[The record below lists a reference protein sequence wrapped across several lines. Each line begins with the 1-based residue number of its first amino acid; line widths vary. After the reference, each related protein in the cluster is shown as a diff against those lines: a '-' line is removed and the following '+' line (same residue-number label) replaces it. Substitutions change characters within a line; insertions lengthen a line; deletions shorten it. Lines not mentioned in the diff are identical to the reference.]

1 MDPNGASTAAM
12 AAPSTPPT
20 TGLATPPDAMS
31 SPTPS
36 VTSSAAMQPMQQ
48 QQQQKQARLEVTGSM
63 AGAGVHYFEQMLMGI
78 QSMVGE
84 SALAL
89 IVNKV
94 APFHYRNLVEHQLK
108 LHGIAVPSQYPHD
121 SIIIEHTPDGGGVV
135 VTDLAQWVMEH
146 FFVDILSVPMAPL
159 EEYAHFGQSTWN
171 QYLNDPNRTIIH
183 MAFAVGNETVGDID
197 MELTNPHPGLI
208 DTIKALAQQP
218 VGAGGYAGTKIEY
231 LVKGGWIQ
239 VSDLNVPVPL
249 GDYEPNAPKHLTRG
263 QVSIVNPK
271 HIFDEFLP
279 HLMLTG
285 PHIVPA
291 AQLFLTLGH
300 LPDFDFHYAVIGH
313 LVDGYATLDALE
325 QLPVDPATNCVTMP
339 CTVVACEV
347 RGGHGG
353 MPPLVTDTGLTSEA
367 ASLPLS
373 PMSANADDDL
383 LAMELPPMPDL
394 MCADSPIIK
403 PAEIAPTEPNVAAKA
418 ALTTALPQSPVPPVE
433 PAVAAQEPVPTTSNQ
448 AQAASSPSK
457 GDPFGGSALGFVAPP
472 GDASVPSST
481 NSMLAQSSDG
491 AKAATASAIA
501 PQTSDPPPA
510 VTKQILE
517 SPLAGS
523 GIAPPSA
530 SSSPAT
536 MASSLRLPA
545 TRGLRSPSQTRLG
558 APSAP
563 AAAPDVAVGDR
574 VAILTGPPPPATGTV
589 QYLGETQFKAGIWA
603 GVELDAKGTGKND
616 GAVAGVQYFACAPK
630 SGIFVPAEKVVKIAS
645 ATDAVAPA
653 AAGAP
658 VAAPAQAEPAAAMPG
673 TPGTSAAHAA
683 AAVPHDSAPADG
695 LVSGHSPSV
704 SSALPSPA
712 ATSLNGSPLISAMR
726 KPSALVAPGSPASAG
741 GADTDPAKRASGLTP
756 PTGMLSSLLK
766 RPGGKTPT
774 ALFHAAT
781 PANSLNNI
789 QSATSG
795 KPSGLP
801 PKSPGIKPPGFG
813 LGLKAPSVGKT
824 ASGASTPSSTTGSTG
839 GGGALARKPSMRLK
853 PPSSAPATPVT
864 KGLVPPKTPTTPT
877 APRGRGRSASASSG
891 SALPS
896 PRTAHSAPTTPKPAT
911 GLAPPRAAGATGRNS
926 PTKDRGVSPPPKVPP
941 KRRQTVPALPMPP
954 GGSKGNPPPNVPVT
968 PTRTTYGAGTT
979 RLAAPTS
986 TSRSARSAASPGSS
1000 TASLTPRT
1008 PSNRRGSSSTTSSIR
1023 PPSTTAGA
1031 GASSRPTT
1039 PRQTTAALTQEL
1051 QQARAKVDEQGHEL
1065 ERVHVQVQQEQ
1076 ARVAD
1081 LQLELGQVRTRV
1093 ANLESENQFLSTELQ
1108 LMVQQKMTPEE
1119 IQRMVEELDRLTY
1132 DLHRAQGQ
1140 AATLEETIAARDA
1153 KIAGLE
1159 RDKVELNA
1167 KLKKMAAQVESLE
1180 DQVGELQDTIED
1192 LHEASSGKHQEEEY
1206 LRLLNDRKK
1215 MEINYE
1221 TKISTLEYTVQQL
1234 NAQLAQSKDE
1244 VDRERKNVAAERA
1257 AAQAE
1262 LEKDRAALQAERE
1275 ASTDGAKIAEL
1286 EARVKQRDAD
1296 VAEMESRLAAAGA
1309 ELVRQAAAMETA
1321 QNELAALRKEKADLS
1336 VSLTALQDQLASHA
1350 ASVGAIE
1357 TELARA
1363 ENEARRR
1370 EDRVRAECRQ
1380 VEDELRS
1387 RLAKATMDVSS
1398 LSQERDLHLLEIA
1411 KLKDQAAR
1419 EHVAH
1424 ESEVRALK
1432 EQLTLQQTLVAQV
1445 PLPMAGG
1452 MSRSTSAANYTLA
1465 SMAASSGQN
1474 SPPMVRDPLSANG
1487 AGAVP
1492 RGSTSTQVC
1501 ALCEQPGHELL
1512 NCPKVSISSKL
1523 AAK

>member
-12 AAPSTPPT
+12 AVPTTPPE

-31 SPTPS
+31 SPAPS
-36 VTSSAAMQPMQQ
+36 ATSSAAMQTMQ

-63 AGAGVHYFEQMLMGI
+63 AGAGVYYFEQMLMGI

-89 IVNKV
+89 IINKV

-108 LHGIAVPSQYPHD
+108 LHGIAVPPQYPHD
-121 SIIIEHTPDGGGVV
+121 SIIIEHTPEGGGVV

-159 EEYAHFGQSTWN
+159 DEYAHLGQSTWN
-171 QYLNDPNRTIIH
+171 QYLNDSNRTIIH
-183 MAFAVGNETVGDID
+183 MAFAVGNETIGDID

-347 RGGHGG
+347 RGNSGHGG

-373 PMSANADDDL
+373 PTSANADDDL

-394 MCADSPIIK
+394 MCVDSPIIK
-403 PAEIAPTEPNVAAKA
+403 PAEIAPTESDATALAKA
-418 ALTTALPQSPVPPVE
+418 ALTTAFPQSPAPPVE
-433 PAVAAQEPVPTTSNQ
+433 PAAAAHEPASEPLNQ
-448 AQAASSPSK
+448 MQVTGSPAK

-472 GDASVPSST
+472 GDATAASVPNSG
-481 NSMLAQSSDG
+481 NSMLVQSSDG
-491 AKAATASAIA
+491 PKAATSAIA
-501 PQTSDPPPA
+501 PQTSAPPPA

-545 TRGLRSPSQTRLG
+545 TRGLRSPSQTRFG
-558 APSAP
+558 APGSAP

-630 SGIFVPAEKVVKIAS
+630 SGIFVPAEKVVKISS
-645 ATDAVAPA
+645 AADAAAPA
-653 AAGAP
+653 AP
-658 VAAPAQAEPAAAMPG
+658 VAAPAQPESVAAAASAPG
-673 TPGTSAAHAA
+673 TPG
-683 AAVPHDSAPADG
+683 
-695 LVSGHSPSV
+695 
-704 SSALPSPA
+704 
-712 ATSLNGSPLISAMR
+712 
-726 KPSALVAPGSPASAG
+726 
-741 GADTDPAKRASGLTP
+741 
-756 PTGMLSSLLK
+756 
-766 RPGGKTPT
+766 
-774 ALFHAAT
+774 
-781 PANSLNNI
+781 
-789 QSATSG
+789 
-795 KPSGLP
+795 
-801 PKSPGIKPPGFG
+801 
-813 LGLKAPSVGKT
+813 
-824 ASGASTPSSTTGSTG
+824 GASTPSSTAGSTG
-839 GGGALARKPSMRLK
+839 GSGTLARKPSMRLK
-853 PPSSAPATPVT
+853 PPSSAPATPIT

-911 GLAPPRAAGATGRNS
+911 GLAPPRAAGAAGRNS
-926 PTKDRGVSPPPKVPP
+926 PTKDRG
-941 KRRQTVPALPMPP
+941 RRQTVPALPMPP
-954 GGSKGNPPPNVPVT
+954 GGAKGIPPPNVPVT
-968 PTRTTYGAGTT
+968 PTRATYGTGTT

-1031 GASSRPTT
+1031 GAGASSRPTT

-1076 ARVAD
+1076 ALIAD
-1081 LQLELGQVRTRV
+1081 LQMELGQVRARV

-1119 IQRMVEELDRLTY
+1119 IQRMVEDLDRLTY

-1234 NAQLAQSKDE
+1234 NAQLTQSKDE

-1321 QNELAALRKEKADLS
+1321 QNDLAVLRKEKADLS

-1487 AGAVP
+1487 ASAVP
-1492 RGSTSTQVC
+1492 RGPTSTQVC

-1523 AAK
+1523 AAM